1 MRSASRFLG
10 AFVLLALG
18 WMDAAQGT
26 ILCKTKD
33 GTLKARDTASCPRN
47 ETRADLASLD
57 LQGPPGPRGFRGL
70 QGLQGIPGLPGPLA
84 NLHSEIR
91 TSTFPID
98 YLQGAQTFKAS
109 CLPGEVVIG
118 TFGTTLVGGA
128 PATFLAGSHYEL
140 DGNVWSLV
148 EEWPDVV
155 LPNVDP
161 PIILEP
167 VKISLVCLSLQ
178 PGTP

>member
-1 MRSASRFLG
+1 MRSASRFLA
-10 AFVLLALG
+10 AFVLLELG
-18 WMDAAQGT
+18 WRDAAQGT

-47 ETRADLASLD
+47 ETPADLASLG
-57 LQGPPGPRGFRGL
+57 LQGPPGPRGFRGP

-98 YLQGAQTFKAS
+98 YAQGDQTFKAS
-109 CLPGEVVIG
+109 CLPGEVIIG
-118 TFGTTLVGGA
+118 TFGTSEVGV
-128 PATFLAGSHYEL
+128 PPIPFSGSRYDFEGH
-140 DGNVWSLV
+140 VWSFV
-148 EEWPDVV
+148 EEWPSIP
-155 LPNVDP
+155 LPSIRPPLLLDP
-161 PIILEP
+161 VEIG
-167 VKISLVCLSLQ
+167 LVCLSLQ

>member
-1 MRSASRFLG
+1 MKSASRFLG

-47 ETRADLASLD
+47 ETRADLASLG

-70 QGLQGIPGLPGPLA
+70 QGLPGIPGLPGPLA
-84 NLHSEIR
+84 NVHSEIR

-98 YLQGAQTFKAS
+98 YLQGDQTFKAS
-109 CLPGEVVIG
+109 CLPGEVIIG
-118 TFGTTLVGGA
+118 TFGTTSVGAA
-128 PATFLAGSHYEL
+128 PNTLLSGSHYEL
-140 DGNVWSLV
+140 NGNVWSLV
-148 EEWPDVV
+148 EDWPNVV
-155 LPNVDP
+155 LSDIRP
-161 PIILEP
+161 PIILAP
-167 VKISLVCLSLQ
+167 VQVSLVCLSLQ